1 MQVKHGFMRKGIV
14 VILCVVLFCGCAKFE
29 QKRLSGVA
37 VEYNGATVTYADLDA
52 LTYGLSSEDSARVAD
67 SYIQQWATSL
77 IVYDRSK
84 EIKSREIDDMVENYR
99 RSLCQHEWERKQV
112 AQKMPMLIEDSLV
125 LEFYEQ
131 NKQHFILDRAI
142 LRGLLLIMPV
152 GAPNLEKLKD
162 MVEVPHEEENIEWVE
177 KYAYQYAVGYELFLD
192 DWKTV
197 EQIAVYMPYSQ
208 DELSKQIKQKKQILA
223 QDSLNVYLLQVTDFC
238 GKGEYKPLE
247 YVQDEIKELIL
258 SQRQVEFIR
267 LLREDLYEKAVQ
279 QGKLKRYE
287 K

>member
-84 EIKSREIDDMVENYR
+84 EIKSREIDEMVENYR
-99 RSLCQHEWERKQV
+99 RSLCQHEWERKQI

>member
-14 VILCVVLFCGCAKFE
+14 VILCVVLLCGCAKFE

-52 LTYGLSSEDSARVAD
+52 LTYGLSSEDSACVAD

-84 EIKSREIDDMVENYR
+84 EIKSREIDEMVENYR
-99 RSLCQHEWERKQV
+99 RSLCQHEWERKQI

-152 GAPNLEKLKD
+152 GAPNIEKLKD

-177 KYAYQYAVGYELFLD
+177 KFAYQYAVGYELFLD

>member
-1 MQVKHGFMRKGIV
+1 MRKGIV

-52 LTYGLSSEDSARVAD
+52 LTHGLSSEDSARVAD

-77 IVYDRSK
+77 IVYDKSK
-84 EIKSREIDDMVENYR
+84 EIKSREIDEMVENYR
-99 RSLCQHEWERKQV
+99 RSLCQHEWERKQI
-112 AQKMPMLIEDSLV
+112 AQKMPMLIEDRLV

-131 NKQHFILDRAI
+131 NKQHFILDCAI

-152 GAPNLEKLKD
+152 GAPNIEKLKD

>member
-1 MQVKHGFMRKGIV
+1 MRKGIV

-52 LTYGLSSEDSARVAD
+52 LTYGLSFEDSARVAD

-84 EIKSREIDDMVENYR
+84 EIKSREIDEMVENYR
-99 RSLCQHEWERKQV
+99 RSLCQYEWERKQI

-197 EQIAVYMPYSQ
+197 EQIAVYVPYSQ

>member
-1 MQVKHGFMRKGIV
+1 MRKGIV

-84 EIKSREIDDMVENYR
+84 EIKSREIDEMVENYR
-99 RSLCQHEWERKQV
+99 RSLCQNEWERKQV

>member
-1 MQVKHGFMRKGIV
+1 MRKGII

-52 LTYGLSSEDSARVAD
+52 LTYGFSSEDSARVAD

-84 EIKSREIDDMVENYR
+84 EIKSREIDEMVENYR
-99 RSLCQHEWERKQV
+99 RSLCQHEWERKQI

>member
-84 EIKSREIDDMVENYR
+84 EIKSREIDEMVENYR
-99 RSLCQHEWERKQV
+99 RSLCQNEWERKQI

-152 GAPNLEKLKD
+152 GAPNLEKLKE

-258 SQRQVEFIR
+258 SQHQVEFIR

>member
-14 VILCVVLFCGCAKFE
+14 VILCVVLLCGCAKFE

-84 EIKSREIDDMVENYR
+84 EIKTREIDEMVENYR
-99 RSLCQHEWERKQV
+99 RSLCQHEWERKQI

-152 GAPNLEKLKD
+152 GAPNIEKLKD

>member
-1 MQVKHGFMRKGIV
+1 MRKGIV
-14 VILCVVLFCGCAKFE
+14 VILCVALFCGCAKFE

-84 EIKSREIDDMVENYR
+84 EIKSREIDEMVENYR
-99 RSLCQHEWERKQV
+99 RSLCQHEWERKQI

-152 GAPNLEKLKD
+152 GAPNIEKLKD

>member
-1 MQVKHGFMRKGIV
+1 MRKGIV

-52 LTYGLSSEDSARVAD
+52 LTHGLSSEDSARVAD

-84 EIKSREIDDMVENYR
+84 EIKSREIDEMVENYR
-99 RSLCQHEWERKQV
+99 RSLCQHEWERKQI

-152 GAPNLEKLKD
+152 GAPNIEKLKD

>member
-1 MQVKHGFMRKGIV
+1 MRKGIV
-14 VILCVVLFCGCAKFE
+14 VILCVVLLCGCAKFE

-52 LTYGLSSEDSARVAD
+52 LTYGLSSEDSACVAD

-84 EIKSREIDDMVENYR
+84 EIKSREIDEMVENYR
-99 RSLCQHEWERKQV
+99 RSLCQHEWERKQI

-152 GAPNLEKLKD
+152 GAPNIEKLKD

>member
-84 EIKSREIDDMVENYR
+84 EIKSREIDEMVENYR

-258 SQRQVEFIR
+258 SQRQVGFIR

>member
-1 MQVKHGFMRKGIV
+1 MRKGIV

-84 EIKSREIDDMVENYR
+84 EIKSREIDEMVENYR
-99 RSLCQHEWERKQV
+99 RSLCQHEWERKQI

-125 LEFYEQ
+125 VEFYEQ

-197 EQIAVYMPYSQ
+197 EQIAVYMPYLQ

-258 SQRQVEFIR
+258 SQRQVGFIR

>member
-1 MQVKHGFMRKGIV
+1 MRKGIV

-84 EIKSREIDDMVENYR
+84 EIKSREIDEMVENYR
-99 RSLCQHEWERKQV
+99 RSLCQNEWERKQI

>member
-1 MQVKHGFMRKGIV
+1 MRKGIV

-84 EIKSREIDDMVENYR
+84 EIKSREIDEMVENYR
-99 RSLCQHEWERKQV
+99 RSLCQHEWERKQI

-279 QGKLKRYE
+279 QGNLKRYE

>member
-84 EIKSREIDDMVENYR
+84 EIKSREIDEMVENYR

>member
-52 LTYGLSSEDSARVAD
+52 LTYGLSSEDSVRVAD

-84 EIKSREIDDMVENYR
+84 EIKSREIDEMVENYR
-99 RSLCQHEWERKQV
+99 RSLCQNEWERKQI

-152 GAPNLEKLKD
+152 GAPNLEKLKE

>member
-1 MQVKHGFMRKGIV
+1 MRKGIV

-84 EIKSREIDDMVENYR
+84 EIKSREIDEMVENYR
-99 RSLCQHEWERKQV
+99 RSLCQHEWERKQI
-112 AQKMPMLIEDSLV
+112 AQKMPMSIEDSLV

-152 GAPNLEKLKD
+152 GAPNIEKLKD

>member
-1 MQVKHGFMRKGIV
+1 MRKGIV

-52 LTYGLSSEDSARVAD
+52 LTHGLSSEDSARVAD

-84 EIKSREIDDMVENYR
+84 EIKSREIDEMVENYR
-99 RSLCQHEWERKQV
+99 RSLCQHEWERKQI

-152 GAPNLEKLKD
+152 GAPNIEKLKD

-223 QDSLNVYLLQVTDFC
+223 QDSLNIYLLQVTDFC

>member
-1 MQVKHGFMRKGIV
+1 MRKGIV

-84 EIKSREIDDMVENYR
+84 EIKSREIDEMVENYR
-99 RSLCQHEWERKQV
+99 RSLCQHEWECKQI

>member
-84 EIKSREIDDMVENYR
+84 EIKSREIDEMVENYR
-99 RSLCQHEWERKQV
+99 RSLCQNEWERKQI

>member
-1 MQVKHGFMRKGIV
+1 MQVKHGFMRKGII

-84 EIKSREIDDMVENYR
+84 EIKSREIDEMVENYR
-99 RSLCQHEWERKQV
+99 RSLCQHEWERKQI

>member
-14 VILCVVLFCGCAKFE
+14 VILCVALFCGCAKFE

-52 LTYGLSSEDSARVAD
+52 LTHGLSSEDSARVAD

-84 EIKSREIDDMVENYR
+84 EIKSREIDEMVENYR
-99 RSLCQHEWERKQV
+99 RSLCQHEWERKQI

-152 GAPNLEKLKD
+152 GAPNIEKLKD

>member
-1 MQVKHGFMRKGIV
+1 MRKGIV

-84 EIKSREIDDMVENYR
+84 EIKSREIDEMVENYR
-99 RSLCQHEWERKQV
+99 RSLCQHEWERKQI

-152 GAPNLEKLKD
+152 GAPNIEKLKD

>member
-1 MQVKHGFMRKGIV
+1 MRKGIV

-37 VEYNGATVTYADLDA
+37 VEYNSATVTYADLDA

-84 EIKSREIDDMVENYR
+84 EIKSREIDEMVENYR
-99 RSLCQHEWERKQV
+99 RSLCQHEWERKQI

-258 SQRQVEFIR
+258 SQRQVGFIR

-279 QGKLKRYE
+279 QGKFKRYE